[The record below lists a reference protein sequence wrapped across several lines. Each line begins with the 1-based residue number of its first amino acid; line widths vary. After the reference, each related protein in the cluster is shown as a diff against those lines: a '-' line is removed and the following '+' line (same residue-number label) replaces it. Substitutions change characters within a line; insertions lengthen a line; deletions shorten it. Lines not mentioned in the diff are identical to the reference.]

1 MYVPNK
7 IWSYALRIA
16 ATVCFL
22 QGVLIITE
30 SFLKPKIIKQFCVA
44 KEKYFIERTEHYSY
58 RLNFETGH
66 QYVDSD
72 AYNAIMIGDSVLFRC
87 TPLHYQIVE
96 FIFPG
101 NIKIKNVQ
109 NYYAHI
115 GFGVFF
121 LIMGGV
127 LLFFKF
133 KKQEHLIIWSF
144 LIGVVLIFVI
154 TDLGHILRGNPYD
167 YSNEKKIK
175 SEINKNISI
184 EGDSVSD
191 SSIEDDLM
199 VKIINKEIKTPMKQ
213 LLAKR
218 CLDYM
223 KTNYSLMN
231 KIIDD
236 PISLSKKGSE
246 IAMANYVI
254 CINSLELLEKSKD
267 SVTNEMKT
275 EIQELKYNLELVR
288 PRILRL
294 YDNTQK

>member
-1 MYVPNK
+1 MYVPNR
-7 IWSYALRIA
+7 IWSYALRIV

-30 SFLKPKIIKQFCVA
+30 SFLKPKIIKQICVA
-44 KEKYFIERTEHYSY
+44 KEKDFSERTELYSY
-58 RLNFETGH
+58 RLNFEIGH

-72 AYNAIMIGDSVLFRC
+72 VYNAIMIGDSVLFRC

-109 NYYAHI
+109 NYYAQI

-133 KKQEHLIIWSF
+133 IKQEHLIIWSF
-144 LIGVVLIFVI
+144 LIGLVLIFVI
-154 TDLGHILRGNPYD
+154 TDLGHVLRGNPYG
-167 YSNEKKIK
+167 YSHEKKIK
-175 SEINKNISI
+175 SEIKKNIST
-184 EGDSVSD
+184 EEEAVSD

-199 VKIINKEIKTPMKQ
+199 VKIINKEIKTPMDQ

-218 CLDYM
+218 CLDFM

-236 PISLSKKGSE
+236 PISLSNKGSE
-246 IAMANYVI
+246 LAMANYVI

-267 SVTNEMKT
+267 SVTNKMKT
-275 EIQELKYNLELVR
+275 EIQDLKYKLELVE

-294 YDNTQK
+294 YENTQK

>member
-1 MYVPNK
+1 MYVPNRF
-7 IWSYALRIA
+7 WSYALRIVA
-16 ATVCFL
+16 SVCVL
-22 QGVLIITE
+22 QGVLIITQ
-30 SFLKPKIIKQFCVA
+30 SFFKPKIIKQFCVA
-44 KEKYFIERTEHYSY
+44 KEKDFSERTEHYSY

-66 QYVDSD
+66 QYVDS
-72 AYNAIMIGDSVLFRC
+72 AVYNAITIGDSVLFRC
-87 TPLHYQIVE
+87 TPLHYQSFE

-144 LIGVVLIFVI
+144 LIGVVLVFVI
-154 TDLGHILRGNPYD
+154 TDLSHVLRGNPYG
-167 YSNEKKIK
+167 YGHEKNIK
-175 SEINKNISI
+175 SEIIKTISI
-184 EGDSVSD
+184 EEESVSV
-191 SSIEDDLM
+191 SSLENDLM
-199 VKIINKEIKTPMKQ
+199 VKIINKEITTPMDQ

-236 PISLSKKGSE
+236 PISLTNKGSE

-254 CINSLELLEKSKD
+254 CINSLELLEKSID
-267 SVTNEMKT
+267 SVTSEMKT
-275 EIQELKYNLELVR
+275 EIQVLKYKLELVS
-288 PRILRL
+288 PRILQL
-294 YDNTQK
+294 YENTQK